1 MWQNDEFKRLVAKF
15 DIRNSLFAIVMSDLA
30 IRVEKLGKLYRIGQR
45 EPYSTLRDVLAR
57 SFAAPFRYLMPN
69 AKSEFRNANLA
80 DPQPALLNSPSAI
93 PNPQFAIRNPQSEYI
108 WALKDASFEIKRG
121 EVVGIIGRNG
131 AGKSTLLKILSRITA
146 PTEGEADVFGRV
158 GSLLEVGTGFHPE
171 LTGRENVYLNGAIL
185 GMKKAEINRKFDEI
199 VAFAEV
205 EKFIDTPVKHYSSG
219 MYLRLAFSVAAHLE
233 PEILLVDEVLA
244 VGDASFQ
251 KKCLGKIEGVAKGG
265 RTVLFV
271 SHNMTPIVQL
281 CTQVLWLNS
290 GGVVE
295 KGDPRKVVS
304 CYLRDNRISLGEA
317 IFDPTQVS
325 NGAVLVR
332 AYVTDDGLSVKP
344 DMPYSKPFYIV
355 LEYSVEFPIDGLR
368 VGIRLYNER
377 HVAVLHTATSD
388 CPTANGMVG
397 RLGRHRVRVQIPGAW
412 LAPGRYYA
420 EVGLWSPKVG
430 HHQHVVDGLAFDITG
445 ATVDSVGE
453 EVLRPVLEWVVE

>member
-1 MWQNDEFKRLVAKF
+1 MWQNDEFKRLVANF

-30 IRVEKLGKLYRIGQR
+30 IRVDNLSKLYRIGRR

-131 AGKSTLLKILSRITA
+131 AGKSTLLKILSRITP

-185 GMKKAEINRKFDEI
+185 GMKKAEIDRKFDEI

-205 EKFIDTPVKHYSSG
+205 EKFLDTPVKHYSSG
-219 MYLRLAFSVAAHLE
+219 MYTRLAFAVAAHLE

-244 VGDASFQ
+244 VGDVAFQ
-251 KKCLGKIEGVAKGG
+251 KKCLGKMGEVAKRG

-271 SHNMTPIVQL
+271 SHNMLAIEHLCNRVIVFE
-281 CTQVLWLNS
+281 
-290 GGVVE
+290 GG
-295 KGDPRKVVS
+295 K
-304 CYLRDNRISLGEA
+304 
-317 IFDPTQVS
+317 
-325 NGAVLVR
+325 
-332 AYVTDDGLSVKP
+332 
-344 DMPYSKPFYIV
+344 
-355 LEYSVEFPIDGLR
+355 
-368 VGIRLYNER
+368 IRLDAAPQIA
-377 HVAVLHTATSD
+377 VAEYLATFST
-388 CPTANGMVG
+388 PTDGHSLAS
-397 RLGRHRVRVQIPGAW
+397 VRRDPG
-412 LAPGRYYA
+412 LAP
-420 EVGLWSPKVG
+420 VIQK
-430 HHQHVVDGLAFDITG
+430 I
-445 ATVDSVGE
+445 
-453 EVLRPVLEWVVE
+453 